1 MVNMINMYSNIEKFN
16 LDNIFFQS
24 AIKNTVIDNSI
35 FIRII
40 YSDEMFSM
48 NGIFIDMPIEI
59 TTTERYFNKY
69 KCNFDVNQNMN
80 QITKIIALEQKLLTK
95 LNVQNKIIKFSIS
108 EQLKTGHIKLF
119 SSEPVSPG
127 SKIILK
133 VSGVWENEFEF
144 GLTFKFSAVN
154 HLF

>member
-1 MVNMINMYSNIEKFN
+1 MVNMINMYSNIDKFKM
-16 LDNIFFQS
+16 DNIFFQG

-59 TTTERYFNKY
+59 ISTERYYNKY
-69 KCNFDVNQNMN
+69 KCLFEVSNNINE
-80 QITKIIALEQKLLTK
+80 ITKIIALEQNLLKK
-95 LNVQNKIIKFSIS
+95 LNIQNKIMKFNIS

-119 SSEPVSPG
+119 SSESVNPG
-127 SKIILK
+127 TKIILK
-133 VSGVWENEFEF
+133 ISGVWENDIEF
-144 GLTFKFSAVN
+144 GLTFKFSAVS
-154 HLF
+154 HQF

>member
-1 MVNMINMYSNIEKFN
+1 MYSNIEKFN

-95 LNVQNKIIKFSIS
+95 LNVQNKIMKFSIS

>member
-95 LNVQNKIIKFSIS
+95 LNVQNKIMKFSIS